1 MLFGLFLFT
10 FTKTIDKPSMSMVT
24 RWATNHSFNG
34 NGSIVKKHWKNHW
47 YQWLRS
53 EKPLKNHWHQLF
65 TCKKTIGKPL
75 TTMAFLVKTITI
87 PLWSKFYHRSALTK
101 TKSAVLPTS
110 LMSFCTCLEHFNL
123 TNKEIQDEYLL
134 HKISHIR
141 LQTIF

>member
-1 MLFGLFLFT
+1 MFFFVLAFVCEPPFF
-10 FTKTIDKPSMSMVT
+10 FTKTIDKPWMSMVSHKPFIQWQWFDCKKPLEKSLIPMVEIWKT
-24 RWATNHSFNG
+24 IDT
-34 NGSIVKKHWKNHW
+34 NGSHV
-47 YQWLRS
+47 
-53 EKPLKNHWHQLF
+53 
-65 TCKKTIGKPL
+65 KKTIEKPS
-75 TTMAFLVKTITI
+75 TTMVFLAKTITI